1 MRSLKDDLVSIEQML
16 WTGGPEAYRHHL
28 DDECLLAF
36 AQMAGVSSRDEVAG
50 MVQDSERWRNLDM
63 EVEGVLQPTTNIA
76 ILTYRARA
84 VRGED
89 EPYHALVSSVYAKR
103 DDAWKLVFH
112 QQTPISG

>member
-1 MRSLKDDLVSIEQML
+1 MRNLKDNLLSIEQML
-16 WTGGPEAYRHHL
+16 WTGGPEAYRRHL
-28 DDECLLAF
+28 DDKCLLAF
-36 AQMAGVSSRDEVAG
+36 AQMAGVSSREEVAG
-50 MVQDSERWRNLDM
+50 MVEDSERWRDLDM
-63 EVEGVLQPTTNIA
+63 EVQGVLQPAPNMA

-89 EPYHALVSSVYAKR
+89 EPYQALVSNAYARR